1 MIGHALGL
9 RCTVTHAAA
18 FGNLRALRRLLLM
31 GLGLV
36 ILLGLNGCSTTGT
49 HFSRWDKTEP
59 PKASSM
65 PRPAPG
71 ATMRVRSGDT
81 LYSIAMAHNL
91 DWQELARWNGIRD
104 PRDLRVGQVLKLSD
118 PLHPASPRVAAPKT
132 AQAGSER
139 PPASARPAPA
149 RVSPLSSVSAGSVS
163 WQWPVAGTVVSRF
176 IDDSK
181 TQPGLII
188 RGTLGSPVRASAAGE
203 VVYAGDGLPGY
214 GNLLIIKHNAS
225 WLSAYGYN
233 QSLQVKEGA
242 EVSAGQIIATMGRR
256 DSRSTDP
263 HGSLLFQIRHNGE
276 PVDPLPLL
284 PSQP

>member
-1 MIGHALGL
+1 MFSRVQRLPLSRAGWPVLFGWFALMAVFFALG
-9 RCTVTHAAA
+9 
-18 FGNLRALRRLLLM
+18 
-31 GLGLV
+31 
-36 ILLGLNGCSTTGT
+36 GCSSTGT
-49 HFSRWDKTEP
+49 QFSRWDKTP
-59 PKASSM
+59 PSVA
-65 PRPAPG
+65 RPAMG
-71 ATMRVRSGDT
+71 ATQRVRAGDT

-91 DWQELARWNGIRD
+91 DWQELARWNGIRN
-104 PRDLRVGQVLKLSD
+104 PRDLRAGQVLQLSD
-118 PLHPASPRVAAPKT
+118 PARTRAERASPLRGSATVKS
-132 AQAGSER
+132 AQAAER
-139 PPASARPAPA
+139 TALVKPTPTPASASA
-149 RVSPLSSVSAGSVS
+149 SSLGAIG
-163 WQWPVAGTVVSRF
+163 WRWPVAGTVVSRF
-176 IDDSK
+176 IDESK

-188 RGTLGSPVRASAAGE
+188 RGTLGTPVRASAAGE

-242 EVSAGQIIATMGRR
+242 EVSAGQVIATMGRR
-256 DSRSTDP
+256 DSRSTDS